1 MDRRVLLVQGE
12 VISRGKLAQYLRAHH
27 YEVEEAA
34 TGRSALLL
42 IDASKFDVVISDFR
56 LMGGLTGES
65 VSVHAERRWP
75 GVIRVIKAT
84 LRDLRRSRDCGAVF
98 VSAAIKPHDLLFKL
112 ELLLLSAM
120 ETDGLSTAEK
130 TILAD
135 LRSQRATSVLLRRHA
150 TDLRAVARAAVR
162 ENRDLKKK
170 ACALR
175 NDLQSMPPMQDTT

>member
-1 MDRRVLLVQGE
+1 
-12 VISRGKLAQYLRAHH
+12 
-27 YEVEEAA
+27 
-34 TGRSALLL
+34 
-42 IDASKFDVVISDFR
+42 
-56 LMGGLTGES
+56 
-65 VSVHAERRWP
+65 
-75 GVIRVIKAT
+75 
-84 LRDLRRSRDCGAVF
+84 
-98 VSAAIKPHDLLFKL
+98 
-112 ELLLLSAM
+112 M

-175 NDLQSMPPMQDTT
+175 NDLQSMPPLQNTT